1 LLLLVA
7 CSQPAPIAAPAP
19 EPVRSS
25 AQPPLPVPGFCA
37 NAKPI
42 LIGKKDHF
50 SAETASDILAHNQM
64 GAKLCGWKHK

>member
-7 CSQPAPIAAPAP
+7 CSQPAP

-25 AQPPLPVPGFCA
+25 APPLPVPGFCA

-42 LIGKKDHF
+42 LIGKNDHF
-50 SAETASDILAHNQM
+50 TAQTADDILAHNKM
-64 GAKLCGWKHK
+64 GAKLCGWKPK